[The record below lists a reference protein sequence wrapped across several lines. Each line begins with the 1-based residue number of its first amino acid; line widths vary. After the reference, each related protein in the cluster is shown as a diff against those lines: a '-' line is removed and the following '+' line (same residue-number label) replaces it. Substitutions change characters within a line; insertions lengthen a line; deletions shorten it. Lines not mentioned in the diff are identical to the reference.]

1 MLSCGAIIPQ
11 HSTEQTRY
19 CDVCFRAP
27 RPSEFRRTATQELAA
42 KDKEWRFIL
51 PYVPHF
57 GGEELSTLL
66 CQVEACLNSRPLMP
80 ITEGAKDL
88 LPLTPGHFLIGEPV
102 TSLETSTNADFD
114 VTGLKRWRL
123 VNNLRN
129 HFWRRWQHEYLHLQ
143 QRPKW
148 RTRLENL
155 QEGSLV
161 LTRNELSPP
170 TKWPLARVLKVH
182 VVPDGWL
189 PRYRRFRRARY
200 GTGNV
205 DHGIPRP
212 RVLRRL
218 NSI

>member
-57 GGEELSTLL
+57 GGLWEAAVKSAKHHIKRTTGDQKLTYEELSTLL

-143 QRPKW
+143 
-148 RTRLENL
+148 
-155 QEGSLV
+155 
-161 LTRNELSPP
+161 
-170 TKWPLARVLKVH
+170 
-182 VVPDGWL
+182 
-189 PRYRRFRRARY
+189 
-200 GTGNV
+200 
-205 DHGIPRP
+205 
-212 RVLRRL
+212 
-218 NSI
+218 